1 MCQTHLYVQA
11 RIQVYYVRLEL
22 VFPYLFL
29 MRITSSSD
37 KRFSFRQPPM
47 L

>member
-22 VFPYLFL
+22 AFPYLFL
-29 MRITSSSD
+29 M
-37 KRFSFRQPPM
+37 
-47 L
+47 